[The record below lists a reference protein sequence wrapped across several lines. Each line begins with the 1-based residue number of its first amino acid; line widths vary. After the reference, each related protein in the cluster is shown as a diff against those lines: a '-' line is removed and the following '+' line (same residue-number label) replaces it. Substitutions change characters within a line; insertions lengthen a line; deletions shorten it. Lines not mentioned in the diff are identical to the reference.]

1 MTHDSC
7 VYTIIGDNMANID
20 TFLNR
25 YVSIEKEA
33 TYGTEPSGTPTY
45 GEVDEES
52 IGHKFDLMVREDMS
66 RPISSKA
73 VTGKEYSEGDISLAI
88 QVDDFVGKILNGFFP
103 QDVVTSGSGT
113 KIHTMQEPNATS
125 DEYPSF
131 TVRVG
136 REQKEHTF
144 TGMCANTLN
153 VSATVGEYAMMTA
166 GFYGKSESDVG
177 DLETPSYDGAALDAL
192 YFSNGTVKFAGGSA
206 TATIKSFS
214 FDINLN
220 HDADN
225 AYALGSSTLQRMPPK
240 QRREI
245 TGTIEFNQVLYTADE
260 GSPTYSSLIAADGD
274 EDNPASQSAIEL
286 HLIDEA
292 GQDSIKFEFF
302 HVFFEAPEASVSGRD
317 TNTMSVNF
325 TALYD
330 DVSGGAAKAMTCT
343 MEGANLASSAY

>member
-1 MTHDSC
+1 MNDI
-7 VYTIIGDNMANID
+7 YMAG
-20 TFLNR
+20 
-25 YVSIEKEA
+25 A
-33 TYGTEPSGTPTY
+33 
-45 GEVDEES
+45 
-52 IGHKFDLMVREDMS
+52 
-66 RPISSKA
+66 
-73 VTGKEYSEGDISLAI
+73 
-88 QVDDFVGKILNGFFP
+88 
-103 QDVVTSGSGT
+103 
-113 KIHTMQEPNATS
+113 
-125 DEYPSF
+125 
-131 TVRVG
+131 
-136 REQKEHTF
+136 
-144 TGMCANTLN
+144 
-153 VSATVGEYAMMTA
+153 
-166 GFYGKSESDVG
+166 DVG